1 MRPRPR
7 FLIVCGDMLD
17 AFPDKWPRIRE
28 EQERDFM
35 EVYSELDEEIPLV
48 CVCGNHDVGNTPS
61 RETVAS
67 YRSSF
72 GDDFFS
78 FWVGIRLYAPAPY
91 IESVNE
97 MVSSFFQIGGVCF
110 VVINSQYYEDPSLV
124 PEIEKEQEA
133 WLDRTLL
140 RAKEKG
146 AKHTMVFQHI
156 PWFVKDPDEAKFYF
170 NVELDLRKRMLKKFY
185 DAGVR

>member
-1 MRPRPR
+1 M
-7 FLIVCGDMLD
+7 
-17 AFPDKWPRIRE
+17 
-28 EQERDFM
+28 
-35 EVYSELDEEIPLV
+35 
-48 CVCGNHDVGNTPS
+48 
-61 RETVAS
+61 
-67 YRSSF
+67 
-72 GDDFFS
+72 
-78 FWVGIRLYAPAPY
+78 
-91 IESVNE
+91 
-97 MVSSFFQIGGVCF
+97 
-110 VVINSQYYEDPSLV
+110 VINSQYYEDPSLV

-156 PWFVKDPDEAKFYF
+156 PWFVKDPGEAKFYF

>member
-91 IESVNE
+91 
-97 MVSSFFQIGGVCF
+97 
-110 VVINSQYYEDPSLV
+110 
-124 PEIEKEQEA
+124 
-133 WLDRTLL
+133 
-140 RAKEKG
+140 
-146 AKHTMVFQHI
+146 
-156 PWFVKDPDEAKFYF
+156 
-170 NVELDLRKRMLKKFY
+170 
-185 DAGVR
+185 